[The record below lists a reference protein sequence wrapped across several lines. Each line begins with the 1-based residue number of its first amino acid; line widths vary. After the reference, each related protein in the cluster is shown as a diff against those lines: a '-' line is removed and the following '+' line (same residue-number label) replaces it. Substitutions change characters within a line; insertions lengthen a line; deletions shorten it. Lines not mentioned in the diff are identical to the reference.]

1 MKHALSSYLVKY
13 IFRTT
18 CKARS
23 KLRILGLLGARART
37 CYVGRAHLTYDLPR
51 VPSHPQLR
59 SLSCVASHTAVDTQP
74 SHSPQRAS
82 PQPGGTRAC
91 DAGWGRGWKRL
102 GAISAGP
109 PRAG

>member
-13 IFRTT
+13 IFGTT

-51 VPSHPQLR
+51 VPSHPPSFLL
-59 SLSCVASHTAVDTQP
+59 LSFLFVQFFFWRFILFFICDMFVP
-74 SHSPQRAS
+74 SFWLPVFVSMY
-82 PQPGGTRAC
+82 
-91 DAGWGRGWKRL
+91 
-102 GAISAGP
+102 
-109 PRAG
+109 